1 MDYGKYKYEN
11 KKKQAANWIRITVT
25 EMQSPVS
32 QIEIVR
38 DRWIRITVTENR
50 IKLWSVTFHGGDVM
64 DASLKSTF
72 FIILQRNT
80 GVLVGRKTRISI

>member
-1 MDYGKYKYEN
+1 MIT
-11 KKKQAANWIRITVT
+11 NWIRITVT

-50 IKLWSVTFHGGDVM
+50 TKLWSVTF
-64 DASLKSTF
+64 L
-72 FIILQRNT
+72 
-80 GVLVGRKTRISI
+80 GRD